1 MLTRFQY
8 DKYDGG
14 ESRDENSLPEKIYER
29 PAGCFD
35 KKVTQH

>member
-1 MLTRFQY
+1 MPTRFQY

-14 ESRDENSLPEKIYER
+14 ESRHENSLPEKMNER
-29 PAGCFD
+29 PAERFN